1 LPYSLFRLKQFFTH
15 NLPFSLECGEQLP
28 KLEIAYDTFG
38 TFSPAKN
45 NVVWVFHA
53 LTANSDASDWW
64 SGLIGEGKL
73 FNPEEH
79 FIVCANII
87 GSCYGSSGPLSIN
100 PKTSKPYYSSF
111 PMVTIRDMV
120 KAHRLLQEHLGI
132 KKIKYGLG
140 GSMGGY
146 QLMEWAIEDENLFE
160 NMILLTTSAQESS
173 WGKAIH
179 EAQRLAIE
187 ADPTWRNKDPNAG
200 KKGLMAAR
208 GIGML
213 TYRNYEIYG
222 ITQKDESDSITDF
235 KACSYIRYQGE
246 KLANRFNTYSYHL
259 LTRTMDSHSLN
270 RAGMRTGAVE
280 RTGAEERAGKSTESI
295 LNMIKSKTLVIGIS
309 SDILCPVKEQEFL
322 AEHIPG
328 SRLVVID
335 SPYGHDGFLI
345 EFELIIRSIKETFV

>member
-1 LPYSLFRLKQFFTH
+1 MKQFFTH
-15 NLPFSLECGEQLP
+15 NLPFALECGEQLP
-28 KLEIAYDTFG
+28 KVEIAYDTYG
-38 TFSPAKN
+38 TFSPAKD

-64 SGLIGEGKL
+64 SGLIGKGKL
-73 FNPEEH
+73 FNPDEH

-87 GSCYGSSGPLSIN
+87 GSCYGSSGPISIN
-100 PKTSKPYYSSF
+100 PKSGKPYYSSF

-120 KAHRLLQEHLGI
+120 KAHRLLQDHLGI
-132 KKIKYGLG
+132 KRVKFGLG

-146 QLMEWAIEDENLFE
+146 QLLEWAVEEQGLFE

-187 ADPTWRNKDPNAG
+187 ADSTWKDDDPNAG
-200 KKGLMAAR
+200 KKGLKAAR

-222 ITQKDESDSITDF
+222 ITQKDETGTISDF

-246 KLANRFNTYSYHL
+246 KLANRFNTFSYHL
-259 LTRTMDSHSLN
+259 LTKAMDNHSVN
-270 RAGMRTGAVE
+270 RARGNVE
-280 RTGAEERAGKSTESI
+280 SV
-295 LNMIKSKTLVIGIS
+295 LNTIKSKTLIIGIS
-309 SDILCPVKEQEFL
+309 SDILCPLKEQEFL
-322 AEHIPG
+322 AKHIPD

-345 EFELIIRSIKETFV
+345 EFEQINKSILEYFNSEAKAMSHES